1 MGFQRTENGYCLTK
15 LVLALSNDIP
25 LTNEEFNEIV
35 QARRILNE
43 LMSFEEKYYCVCEN
57 YFDLEMAAHDL
68 ALNHLLYTKIDAVE
82 FYEAKVKFNRK
93 LHALLSS
100 VRLYL
105 DSIDIHIKRI
115 SNKKIPDETVKKIKA
130 RKYDASIEYRIL
142 EAIRNH
148 SQHKDQPIHSI
159 TFNSKYDEITDTISY
174 ESAFQFRYEHI
185 ADDKKFGARARE
197 ELKKLSNGF
206 YLRSGAKIYFSAI
219 AEIHLETRE
228 LLEDF
233 SNFAEVLLKD
243 CEQRWLAANPTFTSI
258 GVVACNIEND
268 LKNENIEA
276 APLRIHQDQYLENL
290 RRRTAHHTKMS
301 KRIVK
306 S

>member
-1 MGFQRTENGYCLTK
+1 LTK
-15 LVLALSNDIP
+15 LVLVLSNDIP
-25 LTNEEFNEIV
+25 LTNEEFNEIA

-43 LMSFEEKYYCVCEN
+43 LTSFEEKYYCVCEN
-57 YFDLEMAAHDL
+57 YFDLEIAAHEL

-105 DSIDIHIKRI
+105 DSIDTHVKNIRKKEIHDDAI
-115 SNKKIPDETVKKIKA
+115 KKIKGQ
-130 RKYDASIEYRIL
+130 KYDTSVEYRIL
-142 EAIRNH
+142 EEIRNH

-185 ADDKKFGARARE
+185 ADDRKFGARARE
-197 ELKKLSNGF
+197 ELKRLSNGF
-206 YLRSGAKIYFSAI
+206 DLRSGTKKYFSAI
-219 AEIHLETRE
+219 AEIHLETRV

-233 SNFAEVLLKD
+233 SNFAEITLRD
-243 CEQRWLAANPTFTSI
+243 YEQRWLAANPTLTSI
-258 GVVACNIEND
+258 GVVACHVEND
-268 LKNENIEA
+268 LKSESVEA
-276 APLRIHQDQYLENL
+276 APLRIHQDQYLEKL
-290 RRRTAHHTKMS
+290 RKRTAHHTNMS
-301 KRIVK
+301 KRLVK